1 MVICFFTYA
10 LWAKRRTSMWKMTK
24 DEMQTEDGVR
34 YTTYGII
41 GGDCTIPD
49 ISTDKDVVI
58 GFVDRLNKF
67 EASPINAADIVEDFL
82 AEI

>member
-1 MVICFFTYA
+1 
-10 LWAKRRTSMWKMTK
+10 MWKMTK

-34 YTTYGII
+34 YISYGIT

-58 GFVDRLNKF
+58 EFVGRLNKF
-67 EASPINAADIVEDFL
+67 GASPINAADIVDDFL